1 MKCYDII
8 EQNTYGIKLSR
19 VVQLEDVGDEFITAD
34 EMKEMGLDAKV
45 GFQLYERKAKA
56 AINRW
61 IKKIPSGKTS
71 IKCTDEDL
79 IEALRLYF
87 LDYSC
92 GISDI
97 LEIQRG
103 KGTIVRS
110 GNVFRLK
117 PKAKT
122 LVKGKRD
129 PRMNDWFK
137 LMNLAQE
144 GLAANGIYIS
154 GGKISKDVPD
164 RKQTLLSLKKVVRWY
179 DMVAANKSGWYNQ
192 YYDRIRATKEEMY
205 IIKRMWWKPE
215 LVVDFTRKK

>member
-8 EQNTYGIKLSR
+8 EQNAYGIKLSR
-19 VVQLEDVGDEFITAD
+19 VVQLEDVGDEFITVD
-34 EMKEMGLDAKV
+34 EMKEMGLDVKV

-103 KGTIVRS
+103 KGTVVRS
-110 GNVFRLK
+110 GNVFKLK
-117 PKAKT
+117 PKIKT
-122 LVKGKRD
+122 TVKGKRD
-129 PRMNDWFK
+129 PRVSDWFK
-137 LMNLAQE
+137 LMDLAKT
-144 GLAANGIYIS
+144 GLAANHIFIS
-154 GGKISKDVPD
+154 GGTLSKEVPD
-164 RKQTLLSLKKVVRWY
+164 RQQTLLSLKKVVRWC
-179 DMVAANKSGWYNQ
+179 DMVAANKTISEYYNE
-192 YYDRIRATKEEMY
+192 RHATEEQMSV
-205 IIKRMWWKPE
+205 IKRMWWRPE
-215 LVVDFTRKK
+215 LVVDFKTGRK